1 MADETIKPA
10 MMSRILLAKG
20 AAQGEELLLGRALKT
35 ALRAPDLIAGGVRPP
50 LTLPTARPSPTPR
63 PAGPLPAV
71 PVAPASSPFED
82 LPFPSPGDRIK
93 ADDFKKLSQ
102 SLRVVYDAFMLSGAL
117 FGRSFG
123 EAKQLLA
130 AQQYVVASVM
140 SVFGSEIDDLNDAS
154 FDARKVI
161 QVLPVK
167 LGERNVA
174 VVLTEAVETRRF
186 APNLLGLSYREAS
199 ERLRATLGDITYP
212 VSSMPASQLVGLTL
226 AEAQQNTQR

>member
-1 MADETIKPA
+1 MPRAAKTEEFQMANETIESA
-10 MMSRILLAKG
+10 VMSRAMLSKEAV
-20 AAQGEELLLGRALKT
+20 
-35 ALRAPDLIAGGVRPP
+35 LRAPDLAAAVRRFPFTPP
-50 LTLPTARPSPTPR
+50 A
-63 PAGPLPAV
+63 AGPAPVNSPPAV
-71 PVAPASSPFED
+71 PTAPPSNPLED

-102 SLRVVYDAFMLSGAL
+102 SLRVISDAFALSGAL

-130 AQQYVVASVM
+130 AQQYVIASVM
-140 SVFGSEIDDLNDAS
+140 SVFGSEVDDLSDSAL
-154 FDARKVI
+154 DTRKVI
-161 QVLPVK
+161 QIVPIK
-167 LGERNVA
+167 LGERAVA

-226 AEAQQNTQR
+226 AEAKQNSPK

>member
-1 MADETIKPA
+1 MADEMINPA
-10 MMSRILLAKG
+10 MISRI
-20 AAQGEELLLGRALKT
+20 AL
-35 ALRAPDLIAGGVRPP
+35 AGGTGPTRLPAPAPP
-50 LTLPTARPSPTPR
+50 PAPR
-63 PAGPLPAV
+63 PAPAV
-71 PVAPASSPFED
+71 PVAPASNPFED
-82 LPFPSPGDRIK
+82 LPLPSPGDRIK

-123 EAKQLLA
+123 EAKSLLA
-130 AQQYVVASVM
+130 AQQYVVTSVM
-140 SVFGSEIDDLNDAS
+140 SVFGSEIDNLNDS
-154 FDARKVI
+154 SLDARKVI
-161 QVLPVK
+161 QVIPAK

-212 VSSMPASQLVGLTL
+212 VSSMPATQLVGLTL
-226 AEAQQNTQR
+226 AEAKQSTQG